1 MVCHKETY
9 EKLLNE
15 QKIESIG
22 FKLNNSDGKD
32 DEELEEDELLNESI
46 KGKIE

>member
-22 FKLNNSDGKD
+22 FKLNGSDKD
-32 DEELEEDELLNESI
+32 EGEEEDEILNESI
-46 KGKIE
+46 KGKIK